1 MRGWGYISKI
11 PLAFY
16 WNEVNLGTSINK
28 QDCMSLDSDKQE
40 VLLQSKKTG
49 KTFWLELNR
58 NGQNNRVKKKE
69 ERK

>member
-1 MRGWGYISKI
+1 
-11 PLAFY
+11 
-16 WNEVNLGTSINK
+16 
-28 QDCMSLDSDKQE
+28 MSLDPDKQE

-49 KTFWLELNR
+49 KRFWLELNR